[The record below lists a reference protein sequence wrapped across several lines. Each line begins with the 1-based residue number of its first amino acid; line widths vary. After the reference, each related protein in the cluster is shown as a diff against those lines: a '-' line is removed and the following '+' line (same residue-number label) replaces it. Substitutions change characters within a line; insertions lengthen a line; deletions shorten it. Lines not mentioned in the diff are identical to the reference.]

1 MKEEEVWVSTFVKL
15 LTQLSQSSKT
25 YQWSSNYHFHA
36 ISLLFHSA
44 QLTLNCL
51 LPPSIPH
58 LTSPYGVLDSSIV
71 FPSSQDLVA
80 SLEVAPGD
88 VIFLVRVQ
96 ATHGFDAGITQGF
109 WQWISSIELAK
120 TIVPGF
126 FIEILLLAL
135 PYGKDESVFATF
147 KSIFFHLS
155 FHISINIHDPE
166 DNIIL

>member
-1 MKEEEVWVSTFVKL
+1 MQYHCF
-15 LTQLSQSSKT
+15 LT
-25 YQWSSNYHFHA
+25 
-36 ISLLFHSA
+36 

-80 SLEVAPGD
+80 SLEVTPGD

-109 WQWISSIELAK
+109 WLW
-120 TIVPGF
+120 IVPTEEANRILPGLLK
-126 FIEILLLAL
+126 EILLLVL
-135 PYGKDESVFATF
+135 GYGKDESVLVTF
-147 KSIFFHLS
+147 K
-155 FHISINIHDPE
+155 
-166 DNIIL
+166 